1 MRAMDLYKII
11 PRAPFH
17 FGERGIG
24 QEETAEFPH
33 SDTLFA
39 ALISAWRLMYRPERF
54 DRLVEGVTSFEGAP
68 PLRISSA
75 FLYIGDVYFLPRP
88 AIPLEGSDGDRKRG
102 KKVAYLSWRRAD
114 DLADSEVPPTVQA
127 RDTLMS
133 GRLWVHPREK
143 RSILA
148 TLGVDDA
155 SEVQAWSQAEAEAMA
170 RVTVDRVDCSSALY
184 YQGMVH
190 FAEGCGFYLLADL
203 ADEGYRRS
211 LEDGLEF
218 LGEQGLG
225 GRRSVGLGQFEVEK
239 RTSEALGVPAGKENY
254 HWLLSLYHPTQEE
267 VKDRGV
273 LSGARYSL
281 MTRRGWIY
289 SPDDASQRRRAI
301 RMLAEGSLL
310 RQSVVGEV
318 VDIRP
323 AGGFPHAV
331 WRSGLALTV
340 MTRRW
345 RHA

>member
-1 MRAMDLYKII
+1 MELYKII

-39 ALISAWRLMYRPERF
+39 ALISAWRLMYGPERF
-54 DRLVEGVTSFEGAP
+54 EELVEGATRFAGTP
-68 PLRISSA
+68 PVRISSA
-75 FLYIGDVYFLPRP
+75 FPYIGDVCFLPRP
-88 AIPLEGSDGDRKRG
+88 AIPLEGEDGDRKRG
-102 KKVAYLSWRRAD
+102 KRVAYVSWRRAE
-114 DLADSEVPPTVQA
+114 DLAGSEVPPTVQA
-127 RDTLMS
+127 RDTVMS

-143 RSILA
+143 RSILT

-170 RVTVDRVDCSSALY
+170 RVTVDRADCSSALY

-190 FAEGCGFYLLADL
+190 FAEGCGFYLLAEV
-203 ADEGYRRS
+203 ADQAYRGP

-225 GRRSVGLGQFEVEK
+225 GRRSVGLGQFELEK
-239 RTSEALGVPAGKENY
+239 GTSEALGVPPGRENY
-254 HWLLSLYHPTQEE
+254 YWLLSLYHPTREE
-267 VKDRGV
+267 VRDRGV
-273 LSGARYSL
+273 LSGARYL
-281 MTRRGWIY
+281 LITRRGWIY

-310 RQSVVGEV
+310 PKPAMGNV
-318 VDIRP
+318 VDVQP

-340 MTRRW
+340 TTRRW